1 MSITCRPST
10 AARRA
15 SITSACCWPSVTS
28 RSQRRSRLPT
38 CSDHPG
44 GKHLEGGSEFLVTDS
59 GVPDHVTELSGVG
72 DSDGFVCCDCC
83 GATGDTVNE
92 GGHHGDC
99 PAVTTHGGGIDTTAD
114 TDEITETAE
123 PVTVPVSG
131 VLDKIT
137 QTGRNRVTGILP
149 VIERSSCLV
158 QRVLPIGEVT
168 PPKHVGSFPLLL
180 RLVEDSVTARKHVT
194 NSYARAGLLLSPR
207 YIGSTDQRTLALQ

>member
-1 MSITCRPST
+1 MSITCRPLM

-15 SITSACCWPSVTS
+15 SITSACCSPSVTS

-114 TDEITETAE
+114 TDEITETGV

-137 QTGRNRVTGILP
+137 QTGQNRVTGVLP

-168 PPKHVGSFPLLL
+168 PPKHVGSFPCY
-180 RLVEDSVTARKHVT
+180 S
-194 NSYARAGLLLSPR
+194 GLWR
-207 YIGSTDQRTLALQ
+207 VQ